1 MAGSR
6 DKYSKEDITNLLGA
20 ITDESINELYA
31 KNKTDSV
38 FQKALDVKLKYYS
51 KNKPVKE
58 VLNADKI
65 SKEDYYKYYGD
76 YILAYKNK
84 LLREDSSKTR
94 EDVDGITRPIFGV
107 GLVRKKLQPVVFG
120 RYLLDQNK
128 LENQN
133 LLHVFHQSGNNVK
146 YFKATY
152 ISEDLKDLIN
162 YLLTKKSFNEK
173 LYKLLSDD
181 EKDMIKLVL
190 DKSGLA
196 KQLNLNLEKGKY
208 DDAKSSYNE
217 LKKQYT
223 IITSEIEQGND
234 SPKLERELNKVIKHL
249 KQVITHLSK
258 VGEISKRDATNMI
271 LSL

>member
-1 MAGSR
+1 M
-6 DKYSKEDITNLLGA
+6 
-20 ITDESINELYA
+20 
-31 KNKTDSV
+31 
-38 FQKALDVKLKYYS
+38 
-51 KNKPVKE
+51 
-58 VLNADKI
+58 
-65 SKEDYYKYYGD
+65 
-76 YILAYKNK
+76 
-84 LLREDSSKTR
+84 
-94 EDVDGITRPIFGV
+94 
-107 GLVRKKLQPVVFG
+107 VRKKLQPIVFG
-120 RYLLDQNK
+120 RYLIDQNK